1 MHRIHLFRSEGQYAV
16 SVSQQLILYLKVS
29 LQSIDNFQ
37 LPAYNQPYKED
48 ERMNILNFSENIIK
62 LRYKKGITQEELADF
77 VGVTKASVSKWET
90 KQSLPDIMLLPRL
103 AAYFDVTVD
112 ELLGYEPN
120 LSREQIQ
127 KIYFDFTKEFA
138 EQPFEEVMEK
148 SRQLVKK
155 YYSCSPFLFQVC
167 VLWMNHATLAPNPQ
181 MQTEILEEAARLC
194 SHIISDCREI
204 PLCNDALL
212 LKASI
217 DLLCGR
223 TQEVID
229 TLEEILNP
237 YHYSFQGE
245 TILVQAYAI
254 AGQKEKANR
263 YSQFGMYT
271 HLLSLVSGAVQYL
284 SLHAEDMDSC
294 EETIHRIDCLM
305 KLYSLENLHHNTAAQ
320 FHYQTAVICC
330 IHGRLEE
337 ALDRLKKFAS
347 ITDSLLECDKVFL
360 HGDQYFDAIDPYFEQ
375 SDLGGN
381 LVRAKKVIADSVVQ
395 ALENPVFQPLES
407 SEDYRKIKQI
417 FLVRGESL

>member
-1 MHRIHLFRSEGQYAV
+1 MCIRDR
-16 SVSQQLILYLKVS
+16 
-29 LQSIDNFQ
+29 
-37 LPAYNQPYKED
+37 
-48 ERMNILNFSENIIK
+48 
-62 LRYKKGITQEELADF
+62 
-77 VGVTKASVSKWET
+77 
-90 KQSLPDIMLLPRL
+90 
-103 AAYFDVTVD
+103 
-112 ELLGYEPN
+112 
-120 LSREQIQ
+120 
-127 KIYFDFTKEFA
+127 
-138 EQPFEEVMEK
+138 
-148 SRQLVKK
+148 
-155 YYSCSPFLFQVC
+155 
-167 VLWMNHATLAPNPQ
+167 
-181 MQTEILEEAARLC
+181 
-194 SHIISDCREI
+194 
-204 PLCNDALL
+204 
-212 LKASI
+212 
-217 DLLCGR
+217 
-223 TQEVID
+223 
-229 TLEEILNP
+229 
-237 YHYSFQGE
+237 
-245 TILVQAYAI
+245 AYAI